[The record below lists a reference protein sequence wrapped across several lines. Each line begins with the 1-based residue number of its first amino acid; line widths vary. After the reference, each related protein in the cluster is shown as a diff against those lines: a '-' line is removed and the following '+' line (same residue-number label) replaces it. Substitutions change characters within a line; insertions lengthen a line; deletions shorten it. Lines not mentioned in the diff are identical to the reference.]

1 MTSRIAYLARG
12 KLYFKN
18 GDLAAR
24 QIESRFGQDI
34 INRTLQRQQ
43 RNEWKTQGAST
54 PFSGSML
61 WGRDQEDPRRLQVA
75 ISAMTRGPQDGE
87 LLYTLETDRVGG
99 LFTYNWMNDEEKRLF
114 HREALHF
121 RDLTL
126 HPELKLLAGSLHF
139 PNGTANLG
147 LVRGQNLQ
155 QITEGDS
162 VDESPGWIPGSGK
175 RLVDQSAGIAR
186 NAQGIALGI
195 GPFAIHQLD
204 LDSGTLSTLLEEAKN
219 DLMSPRMT
227 AEGTL
232 YFIRRPYETLGRK
245 PASALSVI
253 TDILLFPLRLLRA
266 FFYFFN
272 FLSLTFARKPLTT
285 SGGPRTEGDDEKT
298 LILRGRVIDAE
309 KAMREG
315 AQAEAPSLVPPSW
328 ELVRRAI
335 SGEEQVLARGVVA
348 FDLDN
353 AGDVIYTNG
362 TAAYQIDRDGQSR
375 LLFKAKLMED
385 LIVVP

>member
-1 MTSRIAYLARG
+1 MTPRIAYLARG
-12 KLYFKN
+12 KLFFKN
-18 GDLAAR
+18 GDLAVR
-24 QIESRFGQDI
+24 QVESRFGQDI

-61 WGRDQEDPRRLQVA
+61 WGREQEDPRRLQVA
-75 ISAMTRGPQDGE
+75 ISAVTWGPQEGE

-99 LFTYNWMNDEEKRLF
+99 LFTYNWLNDEEKRLF
-114 HREALHF
+114 HREAMHF
-121 RDLTL
+121 RNLTVHL
-126 HPELKLLAGSLHF
+126 ELKLIAGSLHF

-162 VDESPGWIPGSGK
+162 VDESPSWIRGEGR
-175 RLVDQSAGIAR
+175 RLVYQSAGVAR
-186 NAQGIALGI
+186 NAQGYAMGV
-195 GPFAIHQLD
+195 GSFAVQQLD
-204 LDSGTLSTLLEEAKN
+204 LDNGNLSTLLEETKN

-227 AEGTL
+227 EEGVL

-245 PASALSVI
+245 PASPLGII

-285 SGGPRTEGDDEKT
+285 SSGPRVEGDDEKT

-309 KAMREG
+309 KALREG

-328 ELVRRAI
+328 ELVRRQA
-335 SGEEQVLARGVVA
+335 SGEEQVLAQSVVAYDLDGEGGVV
-348 FDLDN
+348 
-353 AGDVIYTNG
+353 YTNG
-362 TAAYQIDRDGQSR
+362 TAAYQLDCNGQSR
-375 LLFKAKLMED
+375 LLFKAKLLED
-385 LIVVP
+385 LIVVR